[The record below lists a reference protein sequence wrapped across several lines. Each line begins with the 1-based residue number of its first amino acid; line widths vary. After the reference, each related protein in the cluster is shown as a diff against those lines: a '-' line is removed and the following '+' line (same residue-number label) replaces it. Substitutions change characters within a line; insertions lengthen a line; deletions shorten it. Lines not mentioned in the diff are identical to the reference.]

1 MRNIFERN
9 RDKNNPFI
17 NTDDDKGGEIKMDE
31 EINEKEPSEE
41 ITEEISSEEQ
51 PASEISDES
60 SENDEAEKLKKDFE
74 ALNNQYI
81 RLAADFDNYRK
92 RQAQERESLLK
103 YGAENTLKKIIEVLD
118 NFERGAKANET
129 VEDCDK
135 LRESFNL
142 VHKQLLDVLTKVG
155 LETIEAEGKEF
166 DPNFH
171 EAVMQTPTGEY
182 PEHTVIAELQ
192 KGYKLEDRV
201 LRPALVNVATSEG

>member
-1 MRNIFERN
+1 MT
-9 RDKNNPFI
+9 NPFKK
-17 NTDDDKGGEIKMDE
+17 DDGVNETTELNPEAEIEVNADT
-31 EINEKEPSEE
+31 EK
-41 ITEEISSEEQ
+41 TEENLQ
-51 PASEISDES
+51 DNT
-60 SENDEAEKLKKDFE
+60 NDDLQAKYDT
-74 ALNNQYI
+74 LNNQYI

-118 NFERGAKANET
+118 NFERGAKANEG

-142 VHKQLLDVLTKVG
+142 VHKQLLDILTKVG
-155 LETIEAEGKEF
+155 LEPIEAEGKEF

-171 EAVMQTPTGEY
+171 EAVMQTPTSEY
-182 PEHTVIAELQ
+182 PEHTIIAVLQ

-201 LRPALVNVATSEG
+201 LRPALVNVATAE